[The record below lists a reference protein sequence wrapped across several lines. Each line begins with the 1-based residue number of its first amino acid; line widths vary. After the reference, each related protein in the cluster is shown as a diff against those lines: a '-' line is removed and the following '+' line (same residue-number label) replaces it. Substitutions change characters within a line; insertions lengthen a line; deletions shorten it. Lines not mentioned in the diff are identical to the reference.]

1 MFTRHID
8 ADNQKFII
16 EDRDGKLVA
25 ERPMP
30 AQRWPN
36 PGREVLM
43 TITENLDAWEL
54 ICDMVALAN
63 EAQAG
68 REREERR
75 V

>member
-8 ADNQKFII
+8 IRNQKFVI
-16 EDRDGKLVA
+16 EDRNGRLIA
-25 ERPMP
+25 ERQMP

-36 PGREVLM
+36 PGRETLM
-43 TITENLDAWEL
+43 AVTENLDAWEL

-68 REREERR
+68 REREARR
-75 V
+75 G